1 MQNTNILLV
10 VLDCVR
16 ARNTSLHGYRR
27 TTTPVLEE
35 FANSAT
41 MYSQARSPAGWSLP
55 SHASILTGISPA
67 NHRMQI
73 TDQIQKGNSIYEK
86 LSDAGYDTA
95 VFSENPYLTVHASNL
110 RTAFDEVVTEKD
122 DEPSSMDSGDSTA
135 AVDGFWY
142 ANRFGD
148 WLDGREEPWAACIN
162 LMDAHTPYETR
173 SKYDNWHDEFAEAIH
188 NQLPFK
194 WRWGV
199 YGGSVPP
206 TVAYPLR
213 RLYDGAVKQADAAFG
228 HVLERL
234 KEAGAMDD
242 TLVVVT
248 ADHGEG
254 FAEPT
259 AVDGDPIPL
268 MHGMGT
274 HEVVYHVP
282 LLAKAPG
289 QTESKKM
296 TSLADL
302 SKFPDVVESAIATD
316 ISVDPGWFV
325 AEDGQV
331 VSFQAAPN
339 AQEAEKARQFTDNP
353 DRFLQ
358 EMSIVYTDGPGNSV
372 YKHASWGGASYQA
385 HITGTAT
392 EDVDIDTDG
401 VCTTPPL
408 DVANKIA
415 AAATVQISEPLE
427 DGENELEKYDNDEE
441 LENIDVQQRLK
452 DLGYL

>member
-1 MQNTNILLV
+1 MQDTNILLV

-27 TTTPVLEE
+27 TTTPVLED
-35 FANSAT
+35 FASTAT

-55 SHASILTGISPA
+55 SHASILTGSSPA
-67 NHRMQI
+67 THRMQI
-73 TDQIQKGNSIYEK
+73 TDRVQKGNTIYEK
-86 LSDAGYDTA
+86 LSNEGYDTA

-110 RTAFDEVVTEKD
+110 RAAFDEVVTEKD
-122 DEPSSMDSGDSTA
+122 DESSSIDSEVSTA
-135 AVDGFWY
+135 VVDGFWY

-148 WLDGREEPWAACIN
+148 WLDEREGPWAACIN

-173 SKYDNWHDEFAEAIH
+173 AEYDDWHDEFAEAIH
-188 NQLPFK
+188 EQLPFK

-213 RLYDGAVKQADAAFG
+213 RLYDGAIKQADAAFG
-228 HVLERL
+228 HVLKKL

-282 LLAKAPG
+282 LLAKTPG
-289 QTESKKM
+289 QTESKKV

-302 SKFPDVVESAIATD
+302 SKFPDVVESAMATD
-316 ISVDPGWFV
+316 MSVDPGWFA

-339 AQEAEKARQFTDNP
+339 AQEAEKARRFTDNP
-353 DRFLQ
+353 ERFLQ

-372 YKHASWGGASYQA
+372 YKHASWGKASYQA

-392 EDVDIDTDG
+392 EDRDLDSDG

-408 DVANKIA
+408 EVADNIA
-415 AAATVQISEPLE
+415 SAATAQISEPLE
-427 DGENELEKYDNDEE
+427 DGEDELEKYDNDEE
-441 LENIDVQQRLK
+441 LEDIDVQQRLK